1 MLLGS
6 KKMRVIFGW
15 KILILLV
22 FSGTLQAQQGSSQ
35 WKVQEQRRAAELAEM
50 EALRKKLGGGV
61 AESLGDLM
69 DPAVAQK
76 EFALEL
82 ERLSEEGGPAP
93 LVKSKSDSTKRLIPL
108 GPAQAVGNHG
118 LGAPR
123 LLERSPRSKLTGRSL
138 YQSIARK
145 LDGITADLEEAG
157 CYEEADSM
165 RDMAESYWKNARKL
179 QSVRAK
185 SDLLRVPQSVVDEK
199 K

>member
-118 LGAPR
+118 LGGPR

>member
-1 MLLGS
+1 MLLES
-6 KKMRVIFGW
+6 KKVRVIFGW

-76 EFALEL
+76 EFAREL
-82 ERLSEEGGPAP
+82 ERLSEEGAPAP
-93 LVKSKSDSTKRLIPL
+93 TVKSKSDSTKRLIPL
-108 GPAQAVGNHG
+108 GPAQSVGKHG
-118 LGAPR
+118 LGGPR

-185 SDLLRVPQSVVDEK
+185 SDLLRVPLGVVDEK

>member
-50 EALRKKLGGGV
+50 EALRKELGGGV

-69 DPAVAQK
+69 DPKAAQK

-82 ERLSEEGGPAP
+82 ERLSEESKQLPAIKP
-93 LVKSKSDSTKRLIPL
+93 KYQLV
-108 GPAQAVGNHG
+108 
-118 LGAPR
+118 
-123 LLERSPRSKLTGRSL
+123 SPRPLKVVARPKMSRRSL
-138 YQSIARK
+138 YHSIARK
-145 LDGITADLEEAG
+145 IDGITADLEEAG

>member
-1 MLLGS
+1 MLLES
-6 KKMRVIFGW
+6 KKVRVIFGW

-76 EFALEL
+76 EFAREL
-82 ERLSEEGGPAP
+82 ERLSEEGAPAP
-93 LVKSKSDSTKRLIPL
+93 TVKSKSDSTKRLIPL
-108 GPAQAVGNHG
+108 GPAQSVGNHG
-118 LGAPR
+118 LGGPR

-185 SDLLRVPQSVVDEK
+185 SDLLRVPLGVVDEK